1 MKENKNILCMCVPGK
16 LHENSYLK
24 KEIRKIHSP
33 QKMVE
38 RGARERKREKRKLQ
52 TNTLCK

>member
-1 MKENKNILCMCVPGK
+1 MCVPGK
-16 LHENSYLK
+16 QHENSYLK